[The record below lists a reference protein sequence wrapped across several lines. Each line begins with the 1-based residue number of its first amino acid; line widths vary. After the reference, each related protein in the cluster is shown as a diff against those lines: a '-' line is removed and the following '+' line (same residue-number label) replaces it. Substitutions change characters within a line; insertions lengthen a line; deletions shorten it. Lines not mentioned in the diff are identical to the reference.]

1 MKKLFKIVVI
11 ILFVVFVII
20 QFFQP
25 DKNIG
30 EVSANHI
37 FEKEQVPEKIHTML
51 KNACLDCHSNQTN
64 YLWYHNI
71 APVSWMVNKHVI
83 AGKDELNLS
92 DWGEQD
98 IFDKIGVLEDI
109 CKEVERKKMP
119 LKEYTA
125 MHKEA
130 KLSDEQIAELCAWTE
145 KLGLEL
151 LASERK

>member
-1 MKKLFKIVVI
+1 MKRLIKIVLA
-11 ILFVVFVII
+11 ILLMTFVIM

-25 DKNIG
+25 EKNI
-30 EVSANHI
+30 STDISNHI
-37 FEKEQVPEKIHTML
+37 FEKEQIPGNIKSIL

-71 APVSWMVNKHVI
+71 SPVSWMVNKHVVD
-83 AGKDELNLS
+83 GKNELNLS
-92 DWGEQD
+92 DWGELD
-98 IFDKIGVLEDI
+98 IFDKIAILGDI
-109 CKEVERKKMP
+109 CDEVERKKMP
-119 LKEYTA
+119 LKEYTL

-130 KLSDEQIAELCAWTE
+130 KLSDKQIAELCAWTE